1 MKNEKYNILAKE
13 ILQQKK
19 NKILKKRGES
29 AKQGKCSVR

>member
-19 NKILKKRGES
+19 NKILKRKREEKVPSKGS
-29 AKQGKCSVR
+29 AV